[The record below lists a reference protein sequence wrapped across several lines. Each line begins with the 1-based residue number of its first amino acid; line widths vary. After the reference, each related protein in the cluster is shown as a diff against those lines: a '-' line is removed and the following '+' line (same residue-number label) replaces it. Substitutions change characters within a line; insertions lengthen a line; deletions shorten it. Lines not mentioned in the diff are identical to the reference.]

1 MVNKMEREVKI
12 KGIYKHFKGDLYIVE
27 DIAQDSNTLEKIVV
41 YRGLYENSPLWT
53 RPLDDFLGKVDKNKH
68 PKANQ
73 EYKFELQ
80 IIESKRKS

>member
-1 MVNKMEREVKI
+1 MEREVKI

-27 DIAQDSNTLEKIVV
+27 DIALDSNTLEKIVV

-68 PKANQ
+68 PEVNQ